1 MTDEIRYEVDD
12 RGVATVTIDRP
23 AVRNALDEKSHRRLT
38 EIWEQVEASEDVRVV
53 VVTGGG
59 DRAFC
64 AGADVSGT
72 GIAKTGLEYWAD
84 GRPGGFGGLPL
95 RRTLDVPVISRIN
108 GYALGGGLELA
119 LGGDILVA
127 AETAQLGFTEPRLGR
142 VPLEG
147 GAVLL
152 ARRMPHH
159 LAMGMLL
166 TGRKVTARQAFDW
179 NLVNEVVPADELD
192 AAVGRWVDDILACAP
207 LSLKAIKAM
216 VRETAHLQPHEAQ
229 ALRLPALVAALTSKD
244 QDEGVRAF
252 AEKRAPRWEGR

>member
-1 MTDEIRYEVDD
+1 MSGEICYHLDS
-12 RGVATVTIDRP
+12 RGVATITIDRP
-23 AVRNALDEKSHRRLT
+23 AVRNALDEASHRELSALWDR
-38 EIWEQVEASEDVRVV
+38 IEADASVRVV
-53 VVTGGG
+53 VVTGAG

-64 AGADVSGT
+64 AGADVSDA
-72 GIAKTGLEYWAD
+72 GIGKTGLEYWSD

-127 AETAQLGFTEPRLGR
+127 AENASLGFTEPRLGR

-152 ARRMPHH
+152 ARRLPHH
-159 LAMGMLL
+159 LAMGMLM
-166 TGRKVTARQAFDW
+166 TGRKITARQAYEW
-179 NLVNEVVPADELD
+179 HLVNEVVPGDELD
-192 AAVGRWVDDILACAP
+192 AAVERWVSDMLACAP
-207 LSLKAIKAM
+207 LSLKAIKSI
-216 VRETAHLQPHEAQ
+216 VRDTAHLPPEQAQ
-229 ALRLPALVAALTSKD
+229 ALRLPALVAALNSKD

-252 AEKRAPRWEGR
+252 AEKRAPQWEGR

>member
-1 MTDEIRYEVDD
+1 VTDEIGFEVDD

-23 AVRNALDEKSHRRLT
+23 HVRNALDEASHQRLT
-38 EIWEQVEASEDVRVV
+38 AIWEEIEASDHVRVV
-53 VVTGGG
+53 VVTGAG

-64 AGADVSGT
+64 AGADVSGA

-84 GRPGGFGGLPL
+84 GRPGGFGGLTL
-95 RRTLDVPVISRIN
+95 RTTLDVPVISRIN

-127 AETAQLGFTEPRLGR
+127 SDNAQLGFTEPRLGR

-152 ARRMPHH
+152 ARRMPYH

-166 TGRKVTARQAFDW
+166 TGRKVSAQQAYESQ
-179 NLVNEVVPADELD
+179 LLNEVVPYDELD
-192 AAVGRWVDDILACAP
+192 AAVERWVTDLLACAP
-207 LSLKAIKAM
+207 LSVAAIKSI
-216 VRETAHLQPHEAQ
+216 VRDTAHLQPHEAQ
-229 ALRLPALVAALTSKD
+229 AARLPALVRALTSKD
-244 QDEGVRAF
+244 QDEGVLAF
-252 AEKRAPRWEGR
+252 TEKRAPQWKGH